1 MSRITGRVPRG
12 VLVVAAWGLAV
23 AVGSASAWYAVD
35 RAGQAVTRTD
45 GAPAQ
50 TGPSSSSPSG
60 ASRSPSDG
68 PTGTGTASP
77 TPEPTDAATSGA
89 TSTRP
94 TDGGT
99 VAVSCTGQA
108 AALVYATPAAG
119 WSVEV
124 RDSGPDRVRVRFEL
138 RGDGEEREVDVRAE
152 CPAGRPVFAV
162 ERS

>member
-1 MSRITGRVPRG
+1 MSGITGRVPRG
-12 VLVVAAWGLAV
+12 VLVAAAWGLAV
-23 AVGSASAWYAVD
+23 AVGSGSAWYAVD

-50 TGPSSSSPSG
+50 AGPSSSPSG
-60 ASRSPSDG
+60 ASRSPSGG
-68 PTGTGTASP
+68 PTGTGAVSP
-77 TPEPTDAATSGA
+77 TPQPTDAATSEA
-89 TSTRP
+89 TTTRP

-99 VAVSCTGQA
+99 VAVSCTGRT

-152 CPAGRPVFAV
+152 CPAGRPVFSV

>member
-1 MSRITGRVPRG
+1 MSGITGRVPRG

-23 AVGSASAWYAVD
+23 VVGSGSAWYAVD

-50 TGPSSSSPSG
+50 PGPSSAPSRP
-60 ASRSPSDG
+60 SRSPSDG
-68 PTGTGTASP
+68 PTGTASP
-77 TPEPTDAATSGA
+77 SPEPTDTATSGA

-99 VAVSCTGQA
+99 VAVSCTGRA
-108 AALVYATPAAG
+108 AELVYATPAAG

-138 RGDGEEREVDVRAE
+138 RGDGEERELDVRAE